1 MTSRKTTSADT
12 AQCSTTSHDAATDA
26 LAMSQSD
33 VAVLAETF
41 RLLGDQSRLKIL
53 LQCMHGSVAVG
64 DIAEALDL
72 SQSLVSHHLRLLRG
86 ARLVRGERQA
96 KVSIHRNSIDT
107 GKMRRSSLDP
117 TFLLA

>member
-53 LQCMHGSVAVG
+53 LQCMHGSVAVYLFTRTG
-64 DIAEALDL
+64 LTASVLPGWDNL
-72 SQSLVSHHLRLLRG
+72 SSRC
-86 ARLVRGERQA
+86 
-96 KVSIHRNSIDT
+96 T
-107 GKMRRSSLDP
+107 P
-117 TFLLA
+117 